1 MANSKSNSRTGSL
14 KSFSEAAGAT
24 KGLRRFGQS
33 IKRVVREVKEESNV
47 SESRDTLVD
56 RYNRATYA
64 TRLLEETYQISISN
78 LVTLHNNYMRSKEV
92 KNLFN
97 RYTLL
102 RDMIKDAVKLESSW
116 WAVAELP
123 KQNRAESIQDYV
135 LRVCSVLETL
145 RMPFDASGGF
155 QESEKEKEARLE
167 KVNEMTSMQLQ
178 EENVVLFNNLYRL
191 LKKYVAIRQII
202 KTLSNEYADSK
213 LYPMFPRYNLL
224 KDMIKEVT
232 HHPDYMEHRH
242 ESRVQPD

>member
-1 MANSKSNSRTGSL
+1 MVDLSRSL
-14 KSFSEAAGAT
+14 SISHFSI
-24 KGLRRFGQS
+24 S
-33 IKRVVREVKEESNV
+33 DWV
-47 SESRDTLVD
+47 SLVEESRDTLVD

-167 KVNEMTSMQLQ
+167 KVNGKNKER
-178 EENVVLFNNLYRL
+178 N
-191 LKKYVAIRQII
+191 I
-202 KTLSNEYADSK
+202 
-213 LYPMFPRYNLL
+213 MFP
-224 KDMIKEVT
+224 
-232 HHPDYMEHRH
+232 
-242 ESRVQPD
+242 SRSQ